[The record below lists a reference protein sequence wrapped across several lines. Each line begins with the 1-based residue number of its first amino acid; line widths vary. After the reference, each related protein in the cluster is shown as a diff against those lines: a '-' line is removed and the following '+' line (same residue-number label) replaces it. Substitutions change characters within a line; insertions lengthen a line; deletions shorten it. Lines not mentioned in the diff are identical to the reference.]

1 MAPICGA
8 LDGTKTSVDSRRFKG
23 FGAECQKE
31 MIQFNPN
38 YAPMTHF
45 SKQKCLQT

>member
-1 MAPICGA
+1 MVVGVRLFQSRMAPICGA

-31 MIQFNPN
+31 MIQFN
-38 YAPMTHF
+38 
-45 SKQKCLQT
+45 LDL